1 MHDSDCRNLNL
12 SSRKKKLESLLKI
25 LNVSNISFSP
35 LINFNSWNDLKN
47 LRNKSLNNHIEGIML
62 KKKIAF
68 MLKVDLKVVGTSGKE
83 ILFL

>member
-1 MHDSDCRNLNL
+1 MILIVEIQIYL
-12 SSRKKKLESLLKI
+12 VEKKKLVSLLKI

-35 LINFNSWNDLKN
+35 LKNFNSWNDLKN
-47 LRNKSLNNHIEGIML
+47 LRSKSLNNHIEGIML

-68 MLKVDLKVVGTSGKE
+68 MLEVDQKVVGISGKE